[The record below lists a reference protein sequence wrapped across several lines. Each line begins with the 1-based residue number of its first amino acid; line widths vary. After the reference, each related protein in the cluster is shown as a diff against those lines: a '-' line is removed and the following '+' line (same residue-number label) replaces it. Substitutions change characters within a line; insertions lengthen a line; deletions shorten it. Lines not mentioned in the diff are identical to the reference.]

1 MGPSA
6 IPIGYRLT
14 RGAIRA
20 GVELCGRRV
29 RLLGADRVPQTAGIF
44 LVLRP
49 AGLLDALLLSA
60 VCERSIRCVVPHGL
74 LHGFG
79 RILGW
84 GAGMI
89 GDRKE
94 GSEFHAALRACS
106 EAVRAEE
113 IVAVFA
119 ESGTADPAIDIAQE
133 AWANVF
139 PEQDPVIL
147 PVHAFWPARRR
158 DEILVHVGDPLSPDY
173 DGGPASRE
181 DEESAPG
188 AARLQNVFAL
198 DQDTFELLLTDLQEA
213 LLTRLEEDWG
223 GRPHWKQK
231 TEGFRLSAVAARQL
245 LRLNQTRPEYLAD
258 LRGRF
263 DACREL
269 RRRLSLTRML
279 DDRGRQHLSSAQR
292 TLAWIETVAGMPLA
306 LCGVVN
312 HAAIALL
319 LYLFGLTRNVW
330 QVQAGRWLA
339 RALVVLGCYA
349 GQIALVS
356 HALGRAAAGYYAVVL
371 PVSAVY
377 LWRYAWLLR
386 RRTRVLLLGPR
397 ARTLH
402 RLAENRWK
410 LFLAKLDAALA
421 IPPEIAAGTPRS

>member
-1 MGPSA
+1 
-6 IPIGYRLT
+6 
-14 RGAIRA
+14 
-20 GVELCGRRV
+20 
-29 RLLGADRVPQTAGIF
+29 
-44 LVLRP
+44 
-49 AGLLDALLLSA
+49 
-60 VCERSIRCVVPHGL
+60 
-74 LHGFG
+74 
-79 RILGW
+79 
-84 GAGMI
+84 
-89 GDRKE
+89 
-94 GSEFHAALRACS
+94 
-106 EAVRAEE
+106 
-113 IVAVFA
+113 
-119 ESGTADPAIDIAQE
+119 
-133 AWANVF
+133 
-139 PEQDPVIL
+139 
-147 PVHAFWPARRR
+147 
-158 DEILVHVGDPLSPDY
+158 
-173 DGGPASRE
+173 
-181 DEESAPG
+181 
-188 AARLQNVFAL
+188 
-198 DQDTFELLLTDLQEA
+198 
-213 LLTRLEEDWG
+213 
-223 GRPHWKQK
+223 
-231 TEGFRLSAVAARQL
+231 
-245 LRLNQTRPEYLAD
+245 
-258 LRGRF
+258 
-263 DACREL
+263 L

-421 IPPEIAAGTPRS
+421 IPQEIAAGTPRS